1 MTQAA
6 PQADWRITVLRLA
19 ALAAVVAITVLL
31 LSLGS
36 EAQRFAE
43 YGYPGIFL
51 VSLLSNATVILPA
64 PGLAV
69 TFSMGAV
76 FHPAG
81 VALAAATGAAI
92 GELSGYLA
100 GFSGQGVLA
109 RTKVYERVEGW
120 TRRYGAWAILGLA
133 VIPSPLFDLA
143 GAAAGALK
151 MPVARFLIFC
161 WVGKLIKMSIVAYA
175 GAASIDWLARL
186 FAAIP

>member
-1 MTQAA
+1 MTPAA
-6 PQADWRITVLRLA
+6 LRADWRITTLRLA
-19 ALAAVVAITVLL
+19 ALAAVVAITALL
-31 LSLGS
+31 LSLGP
-36 EAQRFAE
+36 EARRFAE

-51 VSLLSNATVILPA
+51 ISLLSNATVILPA

-120 TRRYGAWAILGLA
+120 TRRYGAWAILVLA

-151 MPVARFLIFC
+151 MPLLRFLAFC

-175 GAASIDWLARL
+175 GAASIDWLVRL
-186 FAAIP
+186 FAAVP

>member
-1 MTQAA
+1 MTQATVRG
-6 PQADWRITVLRLA
+6 DWRITVLRVA
-19 ALAAVVAITVLL
+19 ALAAVIAITAGL
-31 LSLGS
+31 LSLGA
-36 EAQRFAE
+36 EAERFAE

-51 VSLLSNATVILPA
+51 VSLLANATVILPA

-151 MPVARFLIFC
+151 MPLLRFLAFC

-186 FAAIP
+186 FAAVP

>member
-6 PQADWRITVLRLA
+6 AGLEARGRALRIA
-19 ALAAVVAITVLL
+19 ALLAVVALTVFL
-31 LSLGS
+31 LSLGP

-51 VSLLSNATVILPA
+51 VSLLSNATVVLPA
-64 PGLAV
+64 PGLAI

-81 VALAAATGAAI
+81 VALAAATGAAL
-92 GELSGYLA
+92 GELSGYVA

-109 RTKVYERVEGW
+109 RSQIYERVEGW
-120 TRRYGAWAILGLA
+120 TRRYGSWVILALA

-151 MPVARFLIFC
+151 MPVARFLAFC
-161 WVGKLIKMSIVAYA
+161 WVGKMIKMTIVAYA
-175 GAASIDWLARL
+175 GAASIDWLVRL
-186 FAAIP
+186 FGGGT

>member
-1 MTQAA
+1 MSQAA
-6 PQADWRITVLRLA
+6 ARPDVRGRFLRAA
-19 ALAAVVAITVLL
+19 ALAAVVALTIFLL
-31 LSLGS
+31 RLGP
-36 EAQRFAE
+36 EARRFAE

-64 PGLAV
+64 PGLAL

-81 VALAAATGAAI
+81 VALASATGAAI
-92 GELSGYLA
+92 GELSGYVA

-109 RTKVYERVEGW
+109 RTQIYERVEGW
-120 TRRYGAWAILGLA
+120 TRRYGAWVILFLA

-151 MPVARFLIFC
+151 MPVLRFLAFC
-161 WVGKLIKMSIVAYA
+161 WVGKLIKMAIVAYA

-186 FAAIP
+186 FAGAP